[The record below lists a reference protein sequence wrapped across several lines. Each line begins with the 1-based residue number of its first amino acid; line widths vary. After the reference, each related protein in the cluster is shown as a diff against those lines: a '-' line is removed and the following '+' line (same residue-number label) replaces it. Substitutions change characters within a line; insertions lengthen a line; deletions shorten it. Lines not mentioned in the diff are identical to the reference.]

1 MMLID
6 FFKRTFRN
14 EPKLHP
20 LDGRL
25 AKQWIKR
32 RLAILYP
39 ELRSNPLALERAY
52 QQLGLE
58 PRAGTEE
65 GDAHT
70 YFEMSLPD

>member
-1 MMLID
+1 MTLVD
-6 FFKRTFRN
+6 FFKRAIKN

-20 LDGRL
+20 LDRRM

-32 RLAILYP
+32 RLAKVYP
-39 ELRSNPLALERAY
+39 ELRDDPAALERAY
-52 QQLGLE
+52 QALSLE

-70 YFEMSLPD
+70 YFHMHLP